1 MPVPSFLPWYNTAM
15 EVKEHSDG
23 SSGASEAS
31 QGHDRASRISPM
43 RGLPSV
49 DKVLSHLA
57 LQSANAEL
65 PHDLLVLAA
74 RQELDRLRAAL
85 TTGGAVDISLEDIAG
100 KAASLAHLIA
110 SPRLRPVINATGV
123 IIHTNLG
130 RAPLSKAA
138 VEAMTELARYGNLEY
153 DLEEGQ
159 RGSRYVHAVQVL
171 RRVTGCEDALVVNNN
186 AAALVL
192 VLAAL
197 GQGKEVVVSR
207 GQLVEIGGGFR
218 IPDIMRQSGAHL
230 VEVGTTNRTYVSDY
244 EAAITGETSILLRVH
259 ASNFRLVGFTTSPA
273 IDELAALA
281 QTRSLLMVDDV
292 GSGALLDT
300 TRYGLSPEPQVQAS
314 LDAGA
319 DLVLFSGDKLLGGP
333 QCGIIIGK
341 ADAVAQLRKHPLARA
356 LRVDKLT
363 LAALEATLLH
373 YLKGE
378 AEREIPVWRMIA
390 ATPEQLRA
398 RATAWAEKLSS
409 RGLNCQVMS
418 GQSTVGGGSL
428 PGDTL
433 PTFLLTLTPA
443 PGGDTSST
451 RQAGEWAARLRQA
464 TTPVVARVEKGSLVV
479 DPRTVAEDEELSL
492 LDALTGT
499 AR

>member
-1 MPVPSFLPWYNTAM
+1 M
-15 EVKEHSDG
+15 EVEEHSSDG
-23 SSGASEAS
+23 STGASQAT
-31 QGHDRASRISPM
+31 GGRAAVTGTAAM

-49 DKVLSHLA
+49 DKVLSHPA
-57 LQSANAEL
+57 LEAVKAEL
-65 PHDLLVLAA
+65 PHDLVVLAI
-74 RQELDRLRAAL
+74 RQELDRLRNAL
-85 TTGGAVDISLEDIAG
+85 SMDGAVNISPEDIAE
-100 KAASLAHLIA
+100 KAASRAHLMA
-110 SPRLRPVINATGV
+110 SARLRPVINATGV

-138 VEAMTELARYGNLEY
+138 VEAIASLARYGNLEY

-192 VLAAL
+192 ALAAL

-218 IPDIMRQSGAHL
+218 IPDIMRQSGARL
-230 VEVGTTNRTYVSDY
+230 VEVGTTNRTYLSDY
-244 EAAITGETSILLRVH
+244 ATAITGETAILLRVH

-273 IDELAALA
+273 VEELAALA
-281 QTRSLLMVDDV
+281 QRHNLLMVDDV

-300 TRYGLSPEPQVQAS
+300 ARYGLSPEPQVQAS
-314 LDAGA
+314 LQAGA

-333 QCGIIIGK
+333 QCGIIAGK
-341 ADAVAQLRKHPLARA
+341 ADAVARLRKHPLARA

-378 AEREIPVWRMIA
+378 AEREIPIWRMIA
-390 ATPEQLRA
+390 STPEQLRA
-398 RATAWAEKLSS
+398 RATAWAKDLAG
-409 RGLNCQVMS
+409 RGLICRVEP

-433 PTFLLTLTPA
+433 PTFLLALTPA

-464 TTPVVARVEKGSLVV
+464 ATPVVARVEKGSLAI
-479 DPRTVAEDEELSL
+479 DPRTVAEDEEHVL
-492 LDALTGT
+492 LDALASTG
-499 AR
+499 R